1 MAFFIQSNLNLEV
14 IAPHKK
20 TTVVQFK
27 RESGLNVPTVYNT
40 IQRDVIQENAPSF
53 MNLNKPL
60 IVNVDK
66 NNAEL
71 KQSMFSELKQDTLNN
86 GLCEL
91 GGLVSTSKPIFINV
105 DSSRKVSLQ
114 EYGTLSSAILP
125 YYSLS
130 TLHIHIPY
138 STTQIQDI
146 LSKSKRTSYTPLVI
160 NVKKN
165 TSTYFFREYNTS
177 LAYESKTTVPSTK
190 RDPLTINI
198 KKNTQTVFLYENSFS
213 TADKIITAMTNKKEY
228 DALVVDINDQEI
240 IEEQRTVFNDLV
252 MYVDTIIEDDNT
264 VKSFAPLEIVVEG
277 STSSSVGDSTGL
289 ETLNV
294 EMQKNVFCRYTYKF
308 TDTYIA
314 SVSGLPSGMSYNQ
327 QSIFGSVKVA
337 GTYTCVMS
345 LQNGNDIGL
354 TIRISEITRLQ

>member
-1 MAFFIQSNLNLEV
+1 MAFFIQSNLNLEI
-14 IAPHKK
+14 IAPKKK

-60 IVNVDK
+60 IVNVNK
-66 NNAEL
+66 NKDEF
-71 KQSMFSELKQDTLNN
+71 KQSEFTEFKQDALTN

-91 GGLVSTSKPIFINV
+91 GGLVSTSKPIFTSV
-105 DSSRKVSLQ
+105 DSSRKVGLQ
-114 EYGTLSSAILP
+114 EFGTLNSTVLP
-125 YYSLS
+125 CYSLS
-130 TLHIHIPY
+130 TLHIYVPY
-138 STTQIQDI
+138 STAQIQDI
-146 LSKSKRTSYTPLVI
+146 LSKAKRTSYSPLVI

-165 TSTYFFREYNTS
+165 TSTYFFRECSTS
-177 LAYESKTTVPSTK
+177 LAYESKTIVPSTK
-190 RDPLTINI
+190 RDPLMINV
-198 KKNTQTVFLYENSFS
+198 KKNTQVVFLYENSFS
-213 TADKIITAMTNKKEY
+213 TVDENITDMTEKEY
-228 DALVVDINDQEI
+228 DALVVDVNDQGM
-240 IEEQRTVFNDLV
+240 IEEQRTIFNDLV
-252 MYVDTIIEDDNT
+252 MYVDTIVEDDNT

-277 STSSSVGDSTGL
+277 STSSSEGDSTGL
-289 ETLNV
+289 ETLNI

-314 SVSGLPSGMSYNQ
+314 SISGLPSGMSYNQ

-337 GTYTCVMS
+337 GTYSCVMS